1 MSSKFQILDNRP
13 IDKWKVVELKEELKK
28 RRLTTR
34 GLKKDLVK
42 RLDAAVRTE
51 REKAADEA
59 DNGSNDDHSD
69 QPAVEKAAPTIAEKV
84 KHVADHGG
92 LKLKDDTADCAAA
105 SGHGHGVAESHVE
118 NEGRKLDERDEK
130 NDSISTNSVSITAK
144 TGLKDTIIDDNVKM
158 NLDVVKSKTV
168 EPYSSNGSGQGV
180 AEERDMLVEDEPV
193 IHTTVVKTVIPEV
206 PLIGQHLQS
215 SKLEENVNS
224 NMQME
229 CQDLKPQ
236 VENED
241 DMHGSSA
248 LNNQVSEISPISG
261 FQVKPESIATDPM
274 SITGKSE
281 LKGNIVDDNVM
292 SEMVEPYS
300 SSGSG
305 QGVVEEMGMLVENE
319 PVIPAT
325 KVKTMIPEVP
335 LIGQHLQSSKQEE
348 NVNSNMQMESQD
360 RKLEVESDDPM
371 AQLENE
377 DRKDEV
383 HERFKD
389 EVDHGGS
396 ELKFKGDISDCEAAS
411 GHGVVEEAN
420 MLVED
425 KPVVTDVPLVGE
437 HLQSSKPEENVNSN
451 TQIECQ
457 DGNPQ
462 VVIEVPLIEEHL
474 ESSKREENVNSN
486 KQMECQDAK
495 SQVENEDDPMTQLE
509 NEDYKDDMRE
519 KVKDVVDHGGGEIEK
534 GSGLKSKD
542 DISDHEAVS
551 GHGVVEESD
560 MVEDKPVVIEVPLVG
575 ENLQSS
581 KQKETVNSNTQMECH
596 DGKPQVVTETPLI
609 EEHLSSKREENV
621 NSNKQI
627 ECQDVKSENE
637 DDPMA
642 QLENPMAP
650 LENEDHKD
658 DMHEKVEDVVDHGD
672 SEIEKGS
679 GLKFKDD
686 IRECEAA
693 SGHGVVEESDMLVE
707 DKPVVIDVPLVEE
720 HLQSS
725 KPEENVN
732 SNTQMKCQD
741 GKPQVVTEGPLIEEH
756 LQSSKREEIVN
767 SNKQMECQDA
777 KSQVGNEDDLMDQ
790 LENED
795 HKDEMHEKVK
805 DEVDH
810 GGSVIEKVS
819 GLKFKDDISDC
830 AAASGH
836 GVVDESNVLVEDKP
850 VLTEVPLIGGHFQSL
865 KPEENVNSNTQMEYQ
880 DRKPQVE
887 IEEHL
892 ESSQRQENV
901 NSNKQMECQ
910 DSKPQV
916 ENEGL
921 KVEVET
927 EDPKAQ
933 LENGDGM
940 HDPSSL
946 NNQLPE
952 INLVSG
958 FQVKSDSFSNDSMS
972 INEKIELK
980 DNISDENVKLSQD
993 VVKLEMV
1000 EPCSSTNVVPNNGE
1014 SHPLDDDEQPLR
1026 NKASVDEID
1035 ENNDTTADMNN
1046 KDDSEE
1052 MGYSEK
1058 LNLDRSSTDDSM
1070 EEDLPETKQIDSKC
1084 ITDEIED
1091 DSVEELE
1098 STVVAGDG
1106 SSTEQKDIFVENKSR
1121 SSGKRKLQ
1129 DEEAIENSRPPKRH
1143 KRISDHLQV
1152 PEQQA
1157 TFLTPISMP
1166 KDTMQIAASQSNF
1179 SSSDST
1185 DSEDTPKEQ
1194 DVPPSQKTPT
1204 TSLRVDN
1211 FLRPFT
1217 LKAVQQLL
1225 GKTGIITS
1233 FWMDHIKTHCYVTY
1247 SSVEEAIETRNAL
1260 YNLQWPPNG
1269 GRLLVAEFVDPHEVQ
1284 TLTSQPQPSA
1294 HQHVSPPSEKR
1305 LPVPPPSPPSEEP
1318 DSPMVTLDDLFWK
1331 TKATPKIYYLPLSED
1346 QVAAKQATLE
1356 RNNKNW

>member
-51 REKAADEA
+51 RENAADEA
-59 DNGSNDDHSD
+59 DNGSNDDNSE
-69 QPAVEKAAPTIAEKV
+69 PAVEKTTPTIPKTLKE
-84 KHVADHGG
+84 VADPDG

-105 SGHGHGVAESHVE
+105 SGHGVAKPQVE
-118 NEGRKLDERDEK
+118 NEAPKLVERDEK
-130 NDSISTNSVSITAK
+130 NDSISTEK
-144 TGLKDTIIDDNVKM
+144 TVLKDSIIDDNVKIS
-158 NLDVVKSKTV
+158 LDVVKPETV

-180 AEERDMLVEDEPV
+180 AEERGMLVEDEPV
-193 IHTTVVKTVIPEV
+193 IQTTVVKTVIPEV

-224 NMQME
+224 DMLME
-229 CQDLKPQ
+229 CQDPMPQ
-236 VENED
+236 VENEGPKALLENED

-261 FQVKPESIATDPM
+261 FQVKSDSVSTDPK
-274 SITGKSE
+274 SITEKIE
-281 LKGNIVDDNVM
+281 LKDNIVDDNVM

-305 QGVVEEMGMLVENE
+305 RGVVEEMDMLVADE
-319 PVIPAT
+319 PAIQAT
-325 KVKTMIPEVP
+325 EVKTMIPEVP

-348 NVNSNMQMESQD
+348 NVNSNVQIESQD
-360 RKLEVESDDPM
+360 RKLEAESDDPM

-377 DRKDEV
+377 DHKDDV
-383 HERFKD
+383 HERFED
-389 EVDHGGS
+389 AVDHGGS
-396 ELKFKGDISDCEAAS
+396 ELEFKDAIGDCEVASGHGVVEETDMLVDDKPVLTKVLLVGEHLQSSKPEENANSNPQMECQDGNPQVVVEVPLTEEHLESSKQEEIVNSNKQMECQDEKSKVENEDDSIAQVENEDNKDDMHETVKDVVDHGGSELEFKDAISDCEAAS
-411 GHGVVEEAN
+411 GHGVVEESD

-425 KPVVTDVPLVGE
+425 KPVVIEVPLVGE

-451 TQIECQ
+451 TQIESQ
-457 DGNPQ
+457 DGKPQ
-462 VVIEVPLIEEHL
+462 VVTEVPPIEEHL

-495 SQVENEDDPMTQLE
+495 SQVENEDDFMDQLE
-509 NEDYKDDMRE
+509 NEDHKDDMNE
-519 KVKDVVDHGGGEIEK
+519 KVKDVVDQGGIEIEK
-534 GSGLKSKD
+534 GSELKFKD
-542 DISDHEAVS
+542 VISDCEAAS

-560 MVEDKPVVIEVPLVG
+560 ILVEDKPVVIEVPLVG
-575 ENLQSS
+575 
-581 KQKETVNSNTQMECH
+581 
-596 DGKPQVVTETPLI
+596 
-609 EEHLSSKREENV
+609 
-621 NSNKQI
+621 
-627 ECQDVKSENE
+627 
-637 DDPMA
+637 
-642 QLENPMAP
+642 
-650 LENEDHKD
+650 
-658 DMHEKVEDVVDHGD
+658 
-672 SEIEKGS
+672 
-679 GLKFKDD
+679 
-686 IRECEAA
+686 
-693 SGHGVVEESDMLVE
+693 
-707 DKPVVIDVPLVEE
+707 E

-732 SNTQMKCQD
+732 SNTQMECRD
-741 GKPQVVTEGPLIEEH
+741 GNPQVVTEVPLIEEH
-756 LQSSKREEIVN
+756 LESSQREENVN

-777 KSQVGNEDDLMDQ
+777 KS
-790 LENED
+790 
-795 HKDEMHEKVK
+795 
-805 DEVDH
+805 
-810 GGSVIEKVS
+810 
-819 GLKFKDDISDC
+819 
-830 AAASGH
+830 
-836 GVVDESNVLVEDKP
+836 
-850 VLTEVPLIGGHFQSL
+850 
-865 KPEENVNSNTQMEYQ
+865 
-880 DRKPQVE
+880 
-887 IEEHL
+887 
-892 ESSQRQENV
+892 
-901 NSNKQMECQ
+901 
-910 DSKPQV
+910 QV

-927 EDPKAQ
+927 EDPKAE
-933 LENGDGM
+933 LESGDGM
-940 HDPSSL
+940 HDFSSL
-946 NNQLPE
+946 NNQVPE

-958 FQVKSDSFSNDSMS
+958 FKVKSDSFSNDSMS

-980 DNISDENVKLSQD
+980 DNINDENVKISQD

-1014 SHPLDDDEQPLR
+1014 SHPMDDDEQPLR
-1026 NKASVDEID
+1026 NKASVDELD
-1035 ENNDTTADMNN
+1035 ENNDTTADMSN

-1058 LNLDRSSTDDSM
+1058 LNLDRSSSDDSM
-1070 EEDLPETKQIDSKC
+1070 EEDLPETKQIDSNC
-1084 ITDEIED
+1084 STDEIEED
-1091 DSVEELE
+1091 GVENEALIIEELE
-1098 STVVAGDG
+1098 STVVAAGDG
-1106 SSTEQKDIFVENKSR
+1106 SSTERKDIFVEKKSHC
-1121 SSGKRKLQ
+1121 SGKRKLQ
-1129 DEEAIENSRPPKRH
+1129 DEEAIENNRPPKRQ
-1143 KRISDHLQV
+1143 KRNSDNLQV

-1157 TFLTPISMP
+1157 TQL
-1166 KDTMQIAASQSNF
+1166 AASQSNF

-1194 DVPPSQKTPT
+1194 DVPPSQKPPT

-1260 YNLQWPPNG
+1260 YSLQWPPNG
-1269 GRLLVAEFVDPHEVQ
+1269 GRLLVAEFVDPHEVE
-1284 TLTSQPQPSA
+1284 TLTSQHQPSA
-1294 HQHVSPPSEKR
+1294 HQQVSPEKR
-1305 LPVPPPSPPSEEP
+1305 LPVPPPSPPSDEP

-1331 TKATPKIYYLPLSED
+1331 TKATPKIYYLPLSEE
-1346 QVAAKQATLE
+1346 QVAAKQTTRE